1 MKPVKRVGLLLL
13 LAIAFLFNSCEENN
27 TRSRLP
33 RSIGNTSEVLVVVQ
47 DESLWTGSVGNTL
60 KKYLEVDQ
68 YGLPQ
73 QESLF
78 KLAHISTSSLSELFQ
93 KHHSLIFVDIN
104 KKYKK
109 VTLTR
114 FDDKW
119 AKPQVIY
126 KLSAPSNMAFDS
138 TFSGYSHQ
146 MINGLNKV
154 ERERIMN
161 VFNTTSDIK
170 VMQKFANKFKLKT
183 ILPEGFYIAKS
194 EAGFMWLK
202 RDANKYNLGI
212 IAISV
217 PYKDTIQFTNASIAA
232 RVMLFMKN
240 YVPGPTDGSFM
251 SLDTTYVRPVSKP
264 VSDFFAPYTV
274 ETRGMWRVEHDFM
287 AGPYVAYTF
296 INPVTKELT
305 TLFGYVY
312 KPNKDKRNLLRQIE
326 AILYSTRPYNPKT
339 KANKK

>member
-1 MKPVKRVGLLLL
+1 MIAIKKVGFWLFLS
-13 LAIAFLFNSCEENN
+13 AAFLFNACSEQSS
-27 TRSRLP
+27 RSKLP

-47 DESLWTGSVGNTL
+47 DESQWTGIVGKTL
-60 KKYLEVDQ
+60 KKYLAADQ

-78 KLAHISTSSLSELFQ
+78 KLAHISKSSLSELFQ

-104 KKYKK
+104 KKYNK

-126 KLSAPSNMAFDS
+126 KLSAPSNMAFDT
-138 TFSGYSHQ
+138 TFANYSDQ
-146 MINGLNKV
+146 IIKGLSKV

-161 VFNTTSDIK
+161 VFNTASDIK
-170 VMQKFANKFKLKT
+170 VMQQFANKFKLKT
-183 ILPEGFYIAKS
+183 ILPEGFYVAKS

-202 RDANKYNLGI
+202 RDANKYNQGI

-232 RVMLFMKN
+232 RIMLFMKN

-264 VSDFFAPYTV
+264 VTDFFVPYTI

-312 KPNKDKRNLLRQIE
+312 KPNKDKRNLLRQME
-326 AILYSTRPYNPKT
+326 AILYSTKPYNPKT
-339 KANKK
+339 KTAKK